1 MYVGVVIMNNFL
13 ERYIINGKMYKKK
26 LFLEFSF
33 NGFINRYCDVYMII
47 GDLKIFLGLVYINNF
62 FIRVYIICFK

>member
-1 MYVGVVIMNNFL
+1 M
-13 ERYIINGKMYKKK
+13 GKCIKKK

-62 FIRVYIICFK
+62 FIRVYIVCFK